1 MINWILMRMMNPLTD
16 DVTRTML
23 TQDYPT
29 NPFEIV
35 TVADKLTPRAIIEAG
50 MRSQTGKALQR
61 PFGSPVVRSPWDDI
75 LLTPRQLFQL
85 PTATLD
91 EISTVTVIGR
101 NARKPLN
108 LDIPIMITGMSYGG
122 SLSLKLKMA
131 LAKGSAMV
139 GTSTNTGESAVT
151 GETRSLAKYLVG
163 QYNRGGWLTSR
174 EQLSLLDAI
183 EIQLGQG
190 AFGGAVESTM
200 QSATIGKHL
209 RKTWHLKEGQDAT
222 VRARMP
228 GVSTPRDIVELVS
241 SLKSAH
247 DIPVGVKIAASDFI
261 EKELQ
266 VIAQTDADFVVID
279 GAEGGTAV
287 APPTLEDDLGLPTLY
302 GLARTVDW
310 LEGQGLRDRFSVIAA
325 GGMRTPGQFLKA
337 LAIGADAVYVGSIAV
352 LAAVHAQVVKILP
365 KAVPAQMVLY
375 DGQYSDKL
383 DVDQAATSLANFL
396 KSCTEEMKLALQALG
411 KKSVRELAREDL
423 VATCKDLAEFMNIRY
438 AGSPRRYASKTQ
450 LASDRLK

>member
-1 MINWILMRMMNPLTD
+1 MNWILMKLMNPVSD
-16 DVTRTML
+16 DVTRAML

-29 NPFEIV
+29 NPLEIV
-35 TVADKLTPRAIIEAG
+35 TVADKLGPRAIIEAG
-50 MRSQTGKALQR
+50 MRAQTGKALQR
-61 PFGSPVVRSPWDDI
+61 PFGSPAVRSPWDDI
-75 LLTPRQLFQL
+75 LLSPRQLFQL
-85 PTATLD
+85 PTATLE
-91 EISTVTVIGR
+91 EISTATVIGKSANR
-101 NARKPLN
+101 PLN

-122 SLSLKLKMA
+122 SLSLRLKMA
-131 LAKGSAMV
+131 LAKGSAMA

-151 GETRSLAKYLVG
+151 DETRSVAKYLVG

-174 EQLSLLDAI
+174 QQLDSLDAI

-200 QSATIGKHL
+200 QSETIDKHL
-209 RKTWHLKEGQDAT
+209 RETWHLEEGQDAT

-228 GVSTPRDIVELVS
+228 GVSSPGDIVDLVNK
-241 SLKSAH
+241 LKAAQRV
-247 DIPVGVKIAASDFI
+247 PVGVKIAASDFL
-261 EKELQ
+261 ENDLA
-266 VIAQTDADFVVID
+266 VIAQTKADFIVID

-302 GLARTVDW
+302 GLVRAVDW
-310 LEGQGLRDRFSVIAA
+310 LEDQGIRDRFSVIAA
-325 GGMRTPGQFLKA
+325 GGLRTPGHFLKA
-337 LAIGADAVYVGSIAV
+337 LAIGADAVYIGSIAV
-352 LAAVHAQVVKILP
+352 LAAVHTQVVKILP

-411 KKSVRELAREDL
+411 RKSVRELTREDL
-423 VATCKDLAEFMNIRY
+423 VTTCKDLAEFMNIRY
-438 AGSPRRYASKTQ
+438 AGSPRK
-450 LASDRLK
+450 

>member
-1 MINWILMRMMNPLTD
+1 MMNWILMKIMNPATD
-16 DVTRTML
+16 DVTRAIL

-35 TVADKLTPRAIIEAG
+35 TVADKLSPRAIIEAG
-50 MRSQTGKALQR
+50 MRAQTGKALQR

-91 EISTVTVIGR
+91 EISTATVIGKS
-101 NARKPLN
+101 AKKPLN
-108 LDIPIMITGMSYGG
+108 LEIPIMITGMSYGG

-131 LAKGSAMV
+131 LAKGSAMA
-139 GTSTNTGESAVT
+139 GTSTNTGESAVAP
-151 GETRSLAKYLVG
+151 ETRSLAKYLVG
-163 QYNRGGWLTSR
+163 QYNRGGWLMSR
-174 EQLSLLDAI
+174 EQLGVLDAI

-190 AFGGAVESTM
+190 AFGGAVESIM
-200 QSATIGKHL
+200 QSATIGQHL
-209 RKTWHLKEGQDAT
+209 RETWHLKEGQDAT

-228 GVSTPRDIVELVS
+228 GVSSPRDIVDLVNN
-241 SLKSAH
+241 LKSAH
-247 DIPVGVKIAASDFI
+247 DIPVGVKIAASDFL
-261 EKELQ
+261 ENELA
-266 VIAQTDADFVVID
+266 VIAQTNADFIVID

-302 GLARTVDW
+302 GLVRALDW
-310 LEGQGLRDRFSVIAA
+310 LKEQGIRDRFSVIAA
-325 GGMRTPGQFLKA
+325 GGLRTPGHFLKA
-337 LAIGADAVYVGSIAV
+337 LAIGADTVYIGSIAV
-352 LAAVHAQVVKILP
+352 LAAVHTQVVKILP

-383 DVDQAATSLANFL
+383 DVDQAANSLANFL

-411 KKSVRELAREDL
+411 KRSVRELAREDL
-423 VATCKDLAEFMNIRY
+423 VTTCKDLAEFMNIRY
-438 AGSPRRYASKTQ
+438 AGSPRK
-450 LASDRLK
+450 